1 MSQLHVVPSWRRMY
15 LRGKCGGDAC
25 FRDRGRC
32 APARSL
38 PARFPFGGSCCPCGG
53 AWAVLRRPSRAA
65 PPAWACGSACV
76 TVRAAPAA
84 AVAVSTSA
92 TSSIPGHVVGR
103 TVLVP
108 RSVYPRYPC
117 AERGGAGWEATI
129 LSATSRTAV
138 VRYARA
144 TTAQGRPYEDVRIP
158 LRLLQPL

>member
-1 MSQLHVVPSWRRMY
+1 VPTARTAVRLQGYMY
-15 LRGKCGGDAC
+15 VYWG
-25 FRDRGRC
+25 
-32 APARSL
+32 
-38 PARFPFGGSCCPCGG
+38 
-53 AWAVLRRPSRAA
+53 A

-144 TTAQGRPYEDVRIP
+144 TTAQGRPYEQDVRIP